1 MAGPL
6 TLGLRPIPEW
16 TCVEHDTIS
25 VTRIIIAH
33 SRPRRSISK
42 FLEFK
47 KGASKIDVGEFAW
60 YRISWVLAI
69 YRLCDN
75 PPTSIF
81 GARFGGSKS
90 KPSQCHAVPARAGPN
105 SRVRLI
111 FHTEPIYPRLM
122 CSNFDVSI
130 RALPSNGL
138 SGSWSYTC
146 SQNVFNGMAKR
157 GPVLFYSEGMQLL
170 AM

>member
-1 MAGPL
+1 MAPSRTKIKGNDQAAPWYIANAQSD
-6 TLGLRPIPEW
+6 LRPIPEW
-16 TCVEHDTIS
+16 TCVEHDTVS
-25 VTRIIIAH
+25 VKRIIIAH
-33 SRPRRSISK
+33 SRPRPSISQ

-47 KGASKIDVGEFAW
+47 KRASKIDVSEFAR

-69 YRLCDN
+69 YRLCDS

-81 GARFGGSKS
+81 GARFLWSKS

-130 RALPSNGL
+130 
-138 SGSWSYTC
+138 
-146 SQNVFNGMAKR
+146 
-157 GPVLFYSEGMQLL
+157 
-170 AM
+170 

>member
-1 MAGPL
+1 MAPSRTKNKRQWSSS
-6 TLGLRPIPEW
+6 TLVYCERTVRPATDSEW
-16 TCVEHDTIS
+16 TCVEHDTVS
-25 VTRIIIAH
+25 VKRIIIAH
-33 SRPRRSISK
+33 SRPRPSISQ
-42 FLEFK
+42 FHEFK
-47 KGASKIDVGEFAW
+47 KRASKIDVSEFAG

-69 YRLCDN
+69 YRLCDS

-81 GARFGGSKS
+81 GARFLGSKS

-130 RALPSNGL
+130 
-138 SGSWSYTC
+138 
-146 SQNVFNGMAKR
+146 
-157 GPVLFYSEGMQLL
+157 
-170 AM
+170 